1 MSKQPFV
8 LYVADADF
16 RLARTLGT
24 TTFPTLLLIDGTNVH
39 RLPATG
45 TALQVMN
52 RDLTQALAAHKTAA

>member
-8 LYVADADF
+8 LYVAQADF
-16 RLARTLGT
+16 RLARTLGA
-24 TTFPTLLLIDGTNVH
+24 TFPTLLLIDGTNVH

>member
-1 MSKQPFV
+1 MSGQPFV

-16 RLARTLGT
+16 RLARTLGA

-45 TALQVMN
+45 TALQVP
-52 RDLTQALAAHKTAA
+52 